1 MRRLFPFLVI
11 VSILLFSCSRS
22 DFRVSGAG
30 FSHTDGGVRIKAFVE
45 EGEEDEK
52 YSFIL
57 SSPDKDLVWKGD
69 FSYDKGRL
77 SSDVLLITPGSS
89 MPKGEYTLLIHSTN
103 GSDLE
108 EKISL

>member
-11 VSILLFSCSRS
+11 VSILLFSCSRG
-22 DFRVSGAG
+22 DFRVSGG
-30 FSHTDGGVRIKAFVE
+30 DETMDDEGVRIKALVE
-45 EGEEDEK
+45 AGEEDEK
-52 YSFIL
+52 YYFIL